1 MEVDFMKLIDVISII
16 VDNSFINILDLE
28 ENVIAKYDGK
38 NSVPKELNYNEVLE
52 MYIDN
57 NVLNIVIVTE

>member
-1 MEVDFMKLIDVISII
+1 MKLIDIISII

-28 ENVIAKYDGK
+28 DNIIAKYDGK
-38 NSVPKELNYNEVLE
+38 NSIPKEYNYNQVLE